1 MVWKSL
7 LRDRKLLILLLLAVT
22 IKVWALN
29 EAWVERYYTYGVY
42 PYISRTLRLLLGWV
56 PFSIGD
62 LLYGGAVLFLFIK
75 TYKYLVLLRQGSSKR
90 SLGVRALKRVLRV
103 ALLVYVLFNLL
114 WGLNYNRLGIARQL
128 GLEVQKYSVDD
139 LKALTQMLQERVNT
153 LGAQVDPEKRS
164 ALQNNRILIQQG
176 ISSYQA
182 AQGELPFLSYDH
194 PSIKPS
200 LYTGVG
206 HLFGFT
212 GYYNPFSGE
221 AQLKTTVPVFIKSFV
236 LNHEIAH
243 QLGYGK
249 ENEANFVSFLSGRQS
264 ANTDVKYSTYFELYL
279 YALSDLRRK
288 DSLAVK
294 ELKSRWHPQVQED
307 YEAYLDY
314 LRHSDNLVEPY
325 ISRFYDNF
333 LKLNRQPSGK
343 MTYNEVV
350 AWLIAYQ
357 KKYGIES
364 I

>member
-1 MVWKSL
+1 MLKSL
-7 LRDRKLLILLLLAVT
+7 LHDRKLLLLLGLAVA

-29 EAWVERYYTYGVY
+29 EAWVEQYYTYGVY
-42 PYISRTLRLLLGWV
+42 PHISGALRLLLGWI
-56 PFSIGD
+56 PFSVGD
-62 LLYGGAVLFLFIK
+62 LVYGAAGLYLFIK
-75 TYKYLVLLRQGSSKR
+75 TYRFLVLVRQRSSR
-90 SLGVRALKRVLRV
+90 RALGIRVLRRLLRI
-103 ALLVYVLFNLL
+103 ALLVYVLFNTL
-114 WGLNYNRLGIARQL
+114 WGLNYDRMGIARQL
-128 GLEVQKYSVDD
+128 DLDVQKYSVDE
-139 LKALTQMLQERVNT
+139 LKTLAGVLHTRVNT
-153 LGAQVDPEKRS
+153 YGDLVNPEERIRLQDNGTLFREGIATYRQAQDS
-164 ALQNNRILIQQG
+164 
-176 ISSYQA
+176 
-182 AQGELPFLSYDH
+182 LPFLHYDY

-206 HLFGFT
+206 HFFGFT

-221 AQLKTTVPVFIKSFV
+221 AQLKTTSPIFIKSFV

-249 ENEANFVSFLSGRQS
+249 ENEANFVSFLSGRRS
-264 ANTDVKYSTYFELYL
+264 ANNEVKYSTYFELYL
-279 YALSDLRRK
+279 YVLRDLRRK
-288 DSLAVK
+288 DSVAMKALK
-294 ELKSRWHPQVQED
+294 EQWHPQVRAD

-314 LRHSDNLVEPY
+314 LRHSDNVIEPY
-325 ISRFYDNF
+325 ISQFYDNF

>member
-1 MVWKSL
+1 MLWKSL
-7 LRDRKLLILLLLAVT
+7 IRDRKLLILLLLAVG

-29 EAWVERYYTYGVY
+29 DSWVERYYTYGVY
-42 PYISRTLRLLLGWV
+42 PHISSTLRLLLGWI
-56 PFSIGD
+56 PFSVGD
-62 LLYGGAVLFLFIK
+62 LLYGGAVLYLFIK
-75 TYKYLVLLRQGSSKR
+75 TYKYLVLLRQGGSRR
-90 SLGVRALKRVLRV
+90 SLGVQALKRVLRI

-128 GLEVQKYSVDD
+128 DLDVQKYSVDD
-139 LKALTQMLQERVNT
+139 LKALALVLQNRVNT

-164 ALQNNRILIQQG
+164 ALQDNHNLFQEG
-176 ISSYQA
+176 ISTYQLA
-182 AQGELPFLSYDH
+182 KGSLPFLRYDR

-221 AQLKTTVPVFIKSFV
+221 AQLKITVPVFIKSFV

-264 ANTDVKYSTYFELYL
+264 ANSEVKYSTYFELYL
-279 YALSDLRRK
+279 YALSDLKRK

-294 ELKSRWHPQVQED
+294 ELKNRWHPQVKED

-314 LRHSDNLVEPY
+314 LRHSDNVVEPY

-333 LKLNRQPSGK
+333 LKMNRQPSGK

-357 KKYGIES
+357 KKFGRES
-364 I
+364 L